1 MMTSLFYGIASL
13 FENVLFIPYDLFRF
27 TESWW
32 LSNAIN
38 WLFVIVGLAAGAYWM
53 NELKKYNDAQDDD
66 TSNTAH
72 SFL

>member
-1 MMTSLFYGIASL
+1 MTSLFYGIASL
-13 FENVLFIPYDLFRF
+13 FENVLFIPYNLFRF

-38 WLFVIVGLAAGAYWM
+38 WLFVLVGLAAGAYWM
-53 NELKKYNDAQDDD
+53 NELKKYNYAQDDD

>member
-1 MMTSLFYGIASL
+1 MTSLFYGIASL
-13 FENVLFIPYDLFRF
+13 FENVLFIPYNLFRF

-38 WLFVIVGLAAGAYWM
+38 WLFMIVGLGAGAYWM

-66 TSNTAH
+66 TSSTAH

>member
-1 MMTSLFYGIASL
+1 MTSLFYGIASL
-13 FENVLFIPYDLFRF
+13 FENVLFIPYNLFRF

-38 WLFVIVGLAAGAYWM
+38 WLFVLVGLAAGGYWM